1 MLSDLEEN
9 GEEGRSVSKQS
20 KKSLTTFAYIQAVF
34 GCVCVPMMYCIL
46 FGVRSKKWKENKV
59 FLF

>member
-34 GCVCVPMMYCIL
+34 GCVCVYADDVL
-46 FGVRSKKWKENKV
+46 HTFRS
-59 FLF
+59 